1 MWVSTVNLLPSVGG
15 MLVDTIKD
23 QMVMVLMVGKLV
35 LETIRISLIVAIVFF
50 FHSCSVIW
58 CHCDEVHPK
67 HSR

>member
-50 FHSCSVIW
+50 FPFMQRYLVSL
-58 CHCDEVHPK
+58 
-67 HSR
+67 